1 MVNLKRALCTF
12 KTIKFV
18 KVTSVPLTLVHYGV
32 MIFVLLYVATFQI
45 FGVGMQTS
53 GYNKNGAFIG
63 TASVKLKGIAN
74 TTGYDG
80 MPVTY
85 DAYDLVHPPK
95 ERDASFVA
103 TRVLESVGQT
113 KGTCANDDSAAMCAN
128 DDDCSRGMFV
138 GTEVDNSAEAFQTGV
153 CCPAGGGAG
162 CATANRCQV
171 TGWCPLEKKYDPPA
185 INDVRLW
192 TAFIRI
198 DGTFPSLDPSRAFST
213 VGDDTKL
220 TMYKNL
226 FYIQDIVAAADLD
239 DPCVLPSFTDPTD
252 GPVCSDAAF
261 RRSATKGTII
271 LMNVDYGTTK
281 VPCSLNSWNKENCEP
296 TITFQRVD
304 PTAPGVVSTGENFRR
319 TREYYEGGVLTRD
332 LIKLYG
338 IRLLIKPQGVGA
350 KFNFQTLI
358 LTIGSG
364 LALLSIATLVSDY
377 TLAYLPAR
385 LLCCADEK
393 AALLKARVE
402 KYDMVTVAD
411 EDLLLAEHASRT
423 SLLGGSISGVNG
435 ESSGERAS
443 YAAMDGI
450 ERA

>member
-1 MVNLKRALCTF
+1 MGASTKLKTALCGF

-80 MPVTY
+80 TPVTY

-113 KGTCANDDSAAMCAN
+113 KGVCANAAALCESDN
-128 DDDCSRGMFV
+128 GCSLGRFV
-138 GTEVDNSAEAFQTGV
+138 GTKVDNAAEAFQTGV
-153 CCPAGGGAG
+153 CCPAGGAVG
-162 CATANRCQV
+162 CATANTCQV
-171 TGWCPLEKKYDPPA
+171 AGWCPLEQKYDPPS
-185 INDVRLW
+185 IDDVRLW

-198 DGTFPSLDPSRAFST
+198 DGTFPSLDPTRAFST
-213 VGDDTKL
+213 VGDDTEL

-239 DPCVLPSFTDPTD
+239 DPCVLPSFTAPTD

-261 RRSATKGTII
+261 KSSAKKGTII

-281 VPCSLNSWNKENCEP
+281 VPCSLNAWNKNNCEP

-319 TREYYEGGVLTRD
+319 TREYYGAEGELTRD
-332 LIKLYG
+332 LIKVTTSYILF
-338 IRLLIKPQGVGA
+338 IVLFIP
-350 KFNFQTLI
+350 LI
-358 LTIGSG
+358 L
-364 LALLSIATLVSDY
+364 V
-377 TLAYLPAR
+377 
-385 LLCCADEK
+385 
-393 AALLKARVE
+393 
-402 KYDMVTVAD
+402 
-411 EDLLLAEHASRT
+411 
-423 SLLGGSISGVNG
+423 
-435 ESSGERAS
+435 
-443 YAAMDGI
+443 
-450 ERA
+450 